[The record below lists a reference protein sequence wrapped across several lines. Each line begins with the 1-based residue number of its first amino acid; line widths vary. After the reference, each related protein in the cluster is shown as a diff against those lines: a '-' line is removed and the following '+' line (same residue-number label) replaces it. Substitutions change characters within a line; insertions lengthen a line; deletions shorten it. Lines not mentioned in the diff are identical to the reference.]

1 MAKLKR
7 ISESESH
14 NYIPVDEDFTN
25 SPKTYFTITPDPN
38 KPGWEKVT
46 YYTSRKKNIYENR
59 EGDGDSWVY
68 ILTNISMPHLI
79 KIGHTDKTPDERAF
93 QISRSTGVPLEFN
106 VSYAFRCFNA
116 RMFELELHRYLKE
129 YRLRTDREFFQMS
142 VEQAKEIIIKLGQR
156 YK

>member
-1 MAKLKR
+1 VG
-7 ISESESH
+7 I
-14 NYIPVDEDFTN
+14 YIN
-25 SPKTYFTITPDPN
+25 KYFNAP
-38 KPGWEKVT
+38 
-46 YYTSRKKNIYENR
+46 S
-59 EGDGDSWVY
+59 
-68 ILTNISMPHLI
+68 I

-93 QISRSTGVPLEFN
+93 QISRATGVPLEFD
-106 VSYAFRCFNA
+106 VAFSFKCFNA